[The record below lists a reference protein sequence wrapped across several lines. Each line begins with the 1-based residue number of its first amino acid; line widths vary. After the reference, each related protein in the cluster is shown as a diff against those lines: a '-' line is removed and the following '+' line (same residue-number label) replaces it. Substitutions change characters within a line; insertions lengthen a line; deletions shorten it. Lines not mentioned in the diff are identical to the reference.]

1 MTKKRQAKP
10 KFQEGD
16 RVIEVNKPT
25 LLIESAASSS
35 HFKRENRGV
44 GTIKNVTV
52 KKNRAGASHFYFSVF
67 WDGTKT
73 ESTHSSMR
81 LQLVEE
87 Q

>member
-16 RVIEVNKPT
+16 RVIEVNKPS
-25 LLIESAASSS
+25 LIIESAASAA

-52 KKNRAGASHFYFSVF
+52 KRI
-67 WDGTKT
+67 
-73 ESTHSSMR
+73 E
-81 LQLVEE
+81 LVLVTFIFLFFGMGLR
-87 Q
+87 QKAHIQV